1 MNEDQIALLRETA
14 SAASRNLGFA
24 TDPQQLP
31 PELWQRVLAA
41 VEARARMGGT
51 DLPEGWREELA
62 EQMGRNDA
70 DAFSRL
76 ED

>member
-14 SAASRNLGFA
+14 SAATRNLGFA

-41 VEARARMGGT
+41 VETRARMGGA

-62 EQMGRNDA
+62 EQMGRTGLDA
-70 DAFSRL
+70 DDGPES
-76 ED
+76 